1 MKLLKRISLGAVFL
15 FHFVV
20 VGSVPALA
28 PALKLVEPLF
38 STAWSKLNP
47 NSMQNLV
54 KQISKDVKEI
64 KTHLQKIEVAIIFG
78 QDVKTIEFLIDSY
91 IGVINK
97 GESAQG
103 RWANTAM
110 EFGGDGFQKTLSSL
124 KEMMDGSSNLFAKE
138 SIFEVIVNK

>member
-1 MKLLKRISLGAVFL
+1 MKLLERISLGAVL
-15 FHFVV
+15 FHFAV
-20 VGSVPALA
+20 VGSLALA
-28 PALKLVEPLF
+28 LTPALKLVEPLF

-54 KQISKDVKEI
+54 KEISKDVKEI
-64 KTHLQKIEVAIIFG
+64 KTHLQKIEIAIIFG
-78 QDVKTIEFLIDSY
+78 QDIKTIEYLIESY
-91 IGVINK
+91 IDVINK
-97 GESAQG
+97 DESAQRG
-103 RWANTAM
+103 WANTAM